1 MDARTISTSLQ
12 SVSKCVQE
20 TSRLN
25 LCTLLITV
33 RRFKLTYRSCWRVC
47 SIVDTSRPG
56 RQLANTGSL
65 FNRCLVQWRYCLIIY
80 AVSFAILLEVR
91 LMLLYY
97 PWSYDHTEL
106 SICCNSCVVDIICC
120 NSQSGAILC
129 VHGVS
134 VLTSAAITHVL
145 FELRT
150 LSVLIFINDDIIS
163 Q

>member
-1 MDARTISTSLQ
+1 
-12 SVSKCVQE
+12 
-20 TSRLN
+20 
-25 LCTLLITV
+25 
-33 RRFKLTYRSCWRVC
+33 
-47 SIVDTSRPG
+47 
-56 RQLANTGSL
+56 
-65 FNRCLVQWRYCLIIY
+65 
-80 AVSFAILLEVR
+80 VSFAILLEVR

-106 SICCNSCVVDIICC
+106 SICCNNSVVDIICC
-120 NSQSGAILC
+120 NSQLGAIVC

-150 LSVLIFINDDIIS
+150 LSVLIFINDDIII